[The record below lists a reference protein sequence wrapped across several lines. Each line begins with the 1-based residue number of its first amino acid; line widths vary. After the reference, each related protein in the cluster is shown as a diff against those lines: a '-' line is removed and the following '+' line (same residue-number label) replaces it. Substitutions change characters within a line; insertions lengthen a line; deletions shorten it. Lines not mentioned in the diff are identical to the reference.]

1 MVRADSLYY
10 LREKLRVT
18 NPFFDEVAGDY
29 FYSFVL
35 ECWERRPRCSRSTCR
50 VCGKL
55 SRRPVV
61 MERVGHISIET
72 HVLHGRA
79 AFQHRLPTQ
88 RLRHTCKHTHR
99 TEAHPRARA
108 STTRMVRDRKLGL
121 TD

>member
-1 MVRADSLYY
+1 VIGASYKYRWHEYMVRADSLSY

-35 ECWERRPRCSRSTCR
+35 ECWERRPCCSRSTCR

-61 MERVGHISIET
+61 MERVGHISI
-72 HVLHGRA
+72 
-79 AFQHRLPTQ
+79 P
-88 RLRHTCKHTHR
+88 
-99 TEAHPRARA
+99 
-108 STTRMVRDRKLGL
+108 
-121 TD
+121 

>member
-1 MVRADSLYY
+1 VIGASYKYRWHEYMVRADSLYY

-61 MERVGHISIET
+61 MERVGHISI
-72 HVLHGRA
+72 
-79 AFQHRLPTQ
+79 P
-88 RLRHTCKHTHR
+88 
-99 TEAHPRARA
+99 
-108 STTRMVRDRKLGL
+108 
-121 TD
+121 

>member
-61 MERVGHISIET
+61 MERART
-72 HVLHGRA
+72 HLYTMLYKIDTR
-79 AFQHRLPTQ
+79 
-88 RLRHTCKHTHR
+88 
-99 TEAHPRARA
+99 
-108 STTRMVRDRKLGL
+108 TTR
-121 TD
+121 

>member
-61 MERVGHISIET
+61 MERVGHISIEYT
-72 HVLHGRA
+72 MIY
-79 AFQHRLPTQ
+79 T
-88 RLRHTCKHTHR
+88 
-99 TEAHPRARA
+99 
-108 STTRMVRDRKLGL
+108 
-121 TD
+121 